1 MSKPLASFYR
11 YCKGGY
17 ICSRTAELG
26 HICAQIAN
34 LTNRP
39 DPAAAGSALTRRQTE
54 ARPERGGEAAVR
66 AGRHRRLRRRR
77 APCLSLSER
86 DGHQDGGSLWDGRG
100 NGSCGLASTLQSSTP
115 SRRSSEP
122 PLRLRRPALHRRR
135 QRGEL
140 PRPPPA
146 CHQRRHGLLRVGRGV
161 GEQLPARPPVAGKQK
176 RAEVWRAVDRSV
188 VLLRRDDSGVVPELQ
203 GGKRRQGLT
212 AGNAQQ
218 ALRGC
223 KSRAK

>member
-1 MSKPLASFYR
+1 M
-11 YCKGGY
+11 
-17 ICSRTAELG
+17 
-26 HICAQIAN
+26 
-34 LTNRP
+34 LTDSGTGAYLRADCESDEP
-39 DPAAAGSALTRRQTE
+39 
-54 ARPERGGEAAVR
+54 ARPGGSGQCPDSEADRGPTGARRGGCSS
-66 AGRHRRLRRRR
+66 GRSASTPPT
-77 APCLSLSER
+77 APGALSEPRHER

-100 NGSCGLASTLQSSTP
+100 NGSGGLASTLPSSTP